1 VKPITQEIR
10 RQLTLLGTHHC
21 WMSFVNIQK
30 LVTNVF
36 KRLNPTLLA
45 DYVAALLKNHKSR
58 KELQTLCVDQLYDF
72 LGEGQFMVLS

>member
-1 VKPITQEIR
+1 
-10 RQLTLLGTHHC
+10 LLD
-21 WMSFVNIQK
+21 
-30 LVTNVF
+30 VF
-36 KRLNPTLLA
+36 CEYSKTRHECVQATESNFDTVSRTEADPTLLA